1 MGRQVAFRL
10 WVVSHNSRALRRALS
25 LVQFACSLSRHA
37 RFHRPPRRTVPAV
50 LHAPNR
56 STRGHGAYY
65 ERTEWRLAL
74 LRAIRHRG
82 ARCCRLTRSRGAAE
96 PRSRGGL
103 LSGPSTTP
111 IAPLLSIHDPRKKR
125 PRTRHR
131 RVRRAAAFQSPL
143 RDSAPPRELLKS
155 GSVVQPSAVHGT
167 ALPRALVVP
176 VTYHVPDNETASG
189 SRSFPRPAVNRKP

>member
-74 LRAIRHRG
+74 LRAMRHRG
-82 ARCCRLTRSRGAAE
+82 ARCCRLTRSRGVAE
-96 PRSRGGL
+96 AFSRDRALRPSHRSSLHPRSQ
-103 LSGPSTTP
+103 
-111 IAPLLSIHDPRKKR
+111 KER